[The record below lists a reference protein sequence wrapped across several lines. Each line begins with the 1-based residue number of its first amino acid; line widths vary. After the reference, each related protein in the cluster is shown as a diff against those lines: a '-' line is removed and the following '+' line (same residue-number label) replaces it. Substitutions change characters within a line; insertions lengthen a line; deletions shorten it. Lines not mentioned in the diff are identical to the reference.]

1 MLLRCTRRWCLM
13 QCWNFYCQCLRI
25 LLKMRQS
32 DIECW
37 PLHQAYHSD
46 TQHSHSKVSV
56 QGVMPLLKQMLG
68 STKPGL
74 QQAAARA
81 IHSLESS
88 SLRLV
93 GTATRLTV
101 SKLHQV
107 RYAQVNC
114 LFNLP
119 LEFWGHALQSC

>member
-1 MLLRCTRRWCLM
+1 MYKALVSHAVLEFLLSMSQNTIENASKRHRMLAFT
-13 QCWNFYCQCLRI
+13 
-25 LLKMRQS
+25 
-32 DIECW
+32 
-37 PLHQAYHSD
+37 SD